1 MSNAPPLSPLPPLKT
16 IAAALRET
24 TERLAHELAAPTE
37 TPPDWSDFEWVI
49 ARSAAAMQGITALL
63 ERRLRWRGPPMWTAF
78 LAAQLEQMRLREA
91 LIDGLLARIDAT
103 ARESGVGCV
112 ALKGSAL
119 RTLAL
124 YGAGERPMG
133 DIDLLV
139 RPADVP
145 AIDAVMGKLDY
156 VQSSVVERHTTYAPR
171 VKTPIDTVGAI
182 GEHVDN
188 PVTIEIHTLVAETLP
203 VRKVDITAQ
212 VIPAP
217 LAPGVNAYPS
227 LAALWLHLV
236 LHAAGNVKA
245 HALRQ
250 IQIHDIAVLSA
261 RLTAA
266 DWEALLTL
274 ARRGDALWW
283 AYPPVALA
291 VRYHAC
297 AMPPELMRALRRT
310 CPALLRRLTDRQ
322 DLTEVSWS
330 NLAINAL
337 PGIAW
342 ARTPAE
348 AFRYLRSRALPSDDT
363 RKAIR
368 AALDRLPHMQ
378 RIPWYQQSHAK
389 RIVRWLTSRP
399 PRVQT
404 LMSVTAALNHPE
416 P

>member
-1 MSNAPPLSPLPPLKT
+1 MSTTEPALPPYKAL
-16 IAAALRET
+16 AAALRAT
-24 TERLAHELAAPTE
+24 TERLARELAEPSVSAPAWNDTE
-37 TPPDWSDFEWVI
+37 WAI
-49 ARSAAAMQGITALL
+49 ARSAAAMQGISALL
-63 ERRLRWRGPPMWTAF
+63 ANRVHWRGPPAWNAF
-78 LAAQLEQMRLREA
+78 LAAQLEQTRLREA
-91 LIDGLLARIDAT
+91 LIDSLLARIEAA
-103 ARESGVGCV
+103 ARAAGVGCV
-112 ALKGSAL
+112 GLKGSAL
-119 RTLAL
+119 RRLSL

-139 RPADVP
+139 READVA
-145 AIDAVMGKLDY
+145 AIDAVMRELDY
-156 VQSSVVERHTTYAPR
+156 VQSSVVERHTTYEPR
-171 VKTPIDTVGAI
+171 VKTDVGAL
-182 GEHVDN
+182 GEHVSN

-212 VIPAP
+212 IVPAR
-217 LAPGVNAYPS
+217 LSPGVNAYPS

-236 LHAAGNVKA
+236 LHSAGNVKA

-250 IQIHDIAVLSA
+250 IQLHDIALLSA
-261 RLTAA
+261 RLTHA

-274 ARRGDALWW
+274 ARRGELWW

-291 VRYHAC
+291 VRYHTFAI
-297 AMPPELMRALRRT
+297 PPALMRALHRA
-310 CPALLRRLTDRQ
+310 CPLLLRNLTDRQ

-330 NLAINAL
+330 NLGVSAL

-342 ARTPAE
+342 ARTPVE

-378 RIPWYQQSHAK
+378 QIPWYQQSHAK

-404 LMSVTAALNHPE
+404 LMSVTAALRHPE
-416 P
+416 T